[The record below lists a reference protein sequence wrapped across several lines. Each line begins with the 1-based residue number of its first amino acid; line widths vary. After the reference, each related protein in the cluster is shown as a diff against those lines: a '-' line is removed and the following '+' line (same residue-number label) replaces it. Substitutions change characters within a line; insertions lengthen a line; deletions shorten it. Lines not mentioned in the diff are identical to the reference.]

1 MSADWAFVVCGVSAD
16 WTFVFYGVSADRAF
30 VVCGVS
36 ADWTFVA
43 CVVSNSMT
51 VFQGELLNVSI
62 VTLCPLR
69 SFVAGCVQLIE
80 RYKVAVGRSVGVL

>member
-1 MSADWAFVVCGVSAD
+1 
-16 WTFVFYGVSADRAF
+16 
-30 VVCGVS
+30 
-36 ADWTFVA
+36 
-43 CVVSNSMT
+43 
-51 VFQGELLNVSI
+51 